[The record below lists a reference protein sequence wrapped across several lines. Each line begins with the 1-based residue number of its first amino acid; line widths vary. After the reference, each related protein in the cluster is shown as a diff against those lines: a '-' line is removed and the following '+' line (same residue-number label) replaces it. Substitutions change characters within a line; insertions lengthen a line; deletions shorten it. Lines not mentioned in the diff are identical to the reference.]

1 MSMIYL
7 LDLLG
12 TAVFAMTGSL
22 VAHKKRLDIF
32 GVIVIALVT
41 AMGGGTLRELILG
54 MTPVFW
60 VRDSNYVLMDFLGV
74 CLTILLVRFN
84 LMPQR
89 PLLLADAL
97 GLALFTV
104 IGTQAALS
112 ANVAWGI
119 AIMLGTMSSVAGGI
133 IRDILSDE
141 IPLIL
146 RKEIYATA
154 SILGATVYIM
164 AINLQISPTIAS
176 LIAAFVTL
184 SLRLVAIWREW
195 SLPIQLIGFSEDNP

>member
-1 MSMIYL
+1 
-7 LDLLG
+7 
-12 TAVFAMTGSL
+12 V
-22 VAHKKRLDIF
+22 
-32 GVIVIALVT
+32 
-41 AMGGGTLRELILG
+41 
-54 MTPVFW
+54 
-60 VRDSNYVLMDFLGV
+60 
-74 CLTILLVRFN
+74 
-84 LMPQR
+84 
-89 PLLLADAL
+89 
-97 GLALFTV
+97 
-104 IGTQAALS
+104 
-112 ANVAWGI
+112 
-119 AIMLGTMSSVAGGI
+119 
-133 IRDILSDE
+133 DILSDE